1 MIRRDIP
8 VSPYSHPGTALDIHF
23 ENRRVVV
30 TGAARGIG
38 QAIARAF
45 AERGAAVHACD
56 LLADELRALS
66 ASTLPAR
73 GGSLAVR
80 ALDLTDGPAVADFVA
95 AAAAGGAIDVLVT
108 VAGGVRGQT
117 PQPFE
122 SVDEASWRE
131 IYDANVV
138 TAFHAARAVVPGMK
152 AAGRGRIVTISSG
165 AGLRPSLTG
174 IQSYCSS
181 KHAVV
186 GLTRQLAQE
195 LGPFGITVNSVA
207 PGFLRTSPD
216 YERQW
221 QGYGEEGQRALV
233 SRIPMRRLGEP
244 EDIALAALYLASPA
258 SAWVTGQVLAVDGG
272 APSSV
277 WPFPIPNGL

>member
-1 MIRRDIP
+1 M
-8 VSPYSHPGTALDIHF
+8 DIHF
-23 ENRRVVV
+23 ENRRVLV

-45 AERGAAVHACD
+45 AERGATVHACD
-56 LLADELRALS
+56 LLEDELQAL
-66 ASTLPAR
+66 AAATVPGR

-80 ALDLTDGPAVADFVA
+80 ALDLTDGPAVAEYVA
-95 AAAAGGAIDVLVT
+95 EVAKGGPIDVLVT

-117 PQPFE
+117 PQAFE
-122 SVDEASWRE
+122 AVDEASWRA

-181 KHAVV
+181 KHALV
-186 GLTRQLAQE
+186 GLSRQLAQE

-233 SRIPMRRLGEP
+233 ARIPMRRLGEP
-244 EDIALAALYLASPA
+244 EDIAHATLFLASDYAP
-258 SAWVTGQVLAVDGG
+258 WITGQVLPVSGT
-272 APSSV
+272 
-277 WPFPIPNGL
+277 PFP